1 MAKIKKFK
9 ELPYSVRKSPEK
21 RHDYLADFLNEVLEL
36 EDDEEETQEEE
47 VVPETRDLS
56 ITVNDG
62 ENAVSGVLVA
72 IGDITGTTGP
82 AGGCTL
88 KSVADGEHTI
98 TATKEG
104 YTEYS
109 DTISSDSTHTEF
121 TLSLTAVVADPVE
134 ETPGET

>member
-36 EDDEEETQEEE
+36 EDDKEEE
-47 VVPETRDLS
+47 VIPEVTTRDLS

-62 ENAVSGVLVA
+62 ENAVSGVSVA

-88 KSVADGEHTI
+88 KDVADGEHTI

-109 DTISSDSTHTEF
+109 DTISSDSTHTSF
-121 TLSLTAVVADPVE
+121 TISLTAVVADPVE

>member
-1 MAKIKKFK
+1 MAKIKKYK
-9 ELPYSVRKSPEK
+9 ELPYSVRKSPQK

-36 EDDEEETQEEE
+36 EDDEEETPQ
-47 VVPETRDLS
+47 VTTRDLS
-56 ITVNDG
+56 ITVDDG
-62 ENAVSGVLVA
+62 ENAVSGVSVA

-88 KSVADGEHTI
+88 KGVADGEHTI

-109 DTISSDSTHTEF
+109 DTISSDSTHTSF
-121 TLSLTAVVADPVE
+121 TISLTAVVADPAE

>member
-36 EDDEEETQEEE
+36 EDDGEEE
-47 VVPETRDLS
+47 VIPEVTTRDLS
-56 ITVNDG
+56 ITVDDG
-62 ENAVSGVLVA
+62 ENAVSGVSVA

-88 KSVADGEHTI
+88 KGVADGEHTI

-109 DTISSDSTHTEF
+109 DTISSDSTHTSF
-121 TLSLTAVVADPVE
+121 TISLTAVVADPVE

>member
-36 EDDEEETQEEE
+36 EDDEEEE
-47 VVPETRDLS
+47 VIPEVTTRDLS
-56 ITVNDG
+56 ITVDDG
-62 ENAVSGVLVA
+62 ENAVSGVRVA

-88 KSVADGEHTI
+88 KGVADGEHTI

-109 DTISSDSTHTEF
+109 DTISSDSTHTSF
-121 TLSLTAVVADPVE
+121 TISLTAVVADPVE

>member
-36 EDDEEETQEEE
+36 EDDEEETPQ
-47 VVPETRDLS
+47 VTTRDLS
-56 ITVNDG
+56 ITVDDG
-62 ENAVSGVLVA
+62 ENAVSGVSVA

-88 KSVADGEHTI
+88 KGVADGEHTI

-109 DTISSDSTHTEF
+109 DTISSDSTHTSF
-121 TLSLTAVVADPVE
+121 TISLTAVE

>member
-36 EDDEEETQEEE
+36 EDDDEETPQ
-47 VVPETRDLS
+47 VTTRDLS
-56 ITVNDG
+56 ITVDDG
-62 ENAVSGVLVA
+62 ENAVSGVSVA

-88 KSVADGEHTI
+88 KGVADGEHTI

-109 DTISSDSTHTEF
+109 DTITVDSTHTSF
-121 TLSLTAVVADPVE
+121 TISLTAVVADPVE

>member
-36 EDDEEETQEEE
+36 EDDDEETPQ
-47 VVPETRDLS
+47 VTTRDLS
-56 ITVNDG
+56 ITVDDG
-62 ENAVSGVLVA
+62 ENAVSGVSVA

-88 KSVADGEHTI
+88 KGVADGEHTI

-109 DTISSDSTHTEF
+109 DTISSDSTHTSF
-121 TLSLTAVVADPVE
+121 TISLTAVVADPNE

>member
-36 EDDEEETQEEE
+36 EDDDEETPQ
-47 VVPETRDLS
+47 VTTRDLS
-56 ITVNDG
+56 ITVDDG
-62 ENAVSGVLVA
+62 ENAVSGVSVA

-88 KSVADGEHTI
+88 RGVADGEHTI

-109 DTISSDSTHTEF
+109 DTISSDSTHTSF
-121 TLSLTAVVADPVE
+121 TISLTAVVADPAE
-134 ETPGET
+134 ETPGE

>member
-36 EDDEEETQEEE
+36 EDDGEEE
-47 VVPETRDLS
+47 VIPEVTTRDLS
-56 ITVNDG
+56 ITVDDG
-62 ENAVSGVLVA
+62 ENAVSGVSVA

-88 KSVADGEHTI
+88 KGVADGEHTI

-109 DTISSDSTHTEF
+109 GTISSDSTHTSF
-121 TLSLTAVVADPVE
+121 TISLTAVVADPAE
-134 ETPGET
+134 ETPDE

>member
-1 MAKIKKFK
+1 MAKIKKWN
-9 ELPYSVRKSPEK
+9 ELDYSVRKSPKK

-36 EDDEEETQEEE
+36 EDDEEEAPQVT
-47 VVPETRDLS
+47 TRDLS
-56 ITVNDG
+56 ITVDDG
-62 ENAVSGVLVA
+62 ENAVSGVSVA

-88 KSVADGEHTI
+88 KGVSDGEHTI

-109 DTISSDSTHTEF
+109 DTITVDSTHTSF
-121 TLSLTAVVADPVE
+121 PISLTAVVADPAE
-134 ETPGET
+134 ETPGE

>member
-9 ELPYSVRKSPEK
+9 ELPYSVRKSPKE

-36 EDDEEETQEEE
+36 EDDEEETPQ
-47 VVPETRDLS
+47 VTTRDLS
-56 ITVNDG
+56 ITVDDG
-62 ENAVSGVLVA
+62 ENAVSGVSVA

-88 KSVADGEHTI
+88 KGVADGEHTI

-109 DTISSDSTHTEF
+109 DTISSDSTHTSF
-121 TLSLTAVVADPVE
+121 TISLTAVED
-134 ETPGET
+134 TPGE

>member
-36 EDDEEETQEEE
+36 EDDEEEE
-47 VVPETRDLS
+47 VIPEVTTRDLS
-56 ITVNDG
+56 ITVDDG
-62 ENAVSGVLVA
+62 ENAVSGVSVA

-88 KSVADGEHTI
+88 KGVANGEHTI

-109 DTISSDSTHTEF
+109 DTISSDSTHTSF
-121 TLSLTAVVADPVE
+121 TISLTAVVADPVE
-134 ETPGET
+134 ETPGE

>member
-36 EDDEEETQEEE
+36 EDNEEEE
-47 VVPETRDLS
+47 VIPEVTTRDLS
-56 ITVNDG
+56 ITVDDG
-62 ENAVSGVLVA
+62 ENAVSGVSVA

-88 KSVADGEHTI
+88 KGVADGEHTI

-109 DTISSDSTHTEF
+109 DTITSDSTHTSF
-121 TLSLTAVVADPVE
+121 TISLTAVVADPAE

>member
-36 EDDEEETQEEE
+36 EDDGEEE
-47 VVPETRDLS
+47 VIPEVTTRDLS
-56 ITVNDG
+56 ITVDDG
-62 ENAVSGVLVA
+62 ENAVSGVSVA

-88 KSVADGEHTI
+88 KGVADGEHTI

-109 DTISSDSTHTEF
+109 GTISSDSTHTSF
-121 TLSLTAVVADPVE
+121 TISLTAVVADPAE
-134 ETPGET
+134 ETPGE

>member
-36 EDDEEETQEEE
+36 EDDEEEE
-47 VVPETRDLS
+47 VIPEVTTRDLS
-56 ITVNDG
+56 ITVDDG
-62 ENAVSGVLVA
+62 ENAVSGVSVA

-88 KSVADGEHTI
+88 KGVADGEHTI

-109 DTISSDSTHTEF
+109 DTISSDSTHTSF
-121 TLSLTAVVADPVE
+121 TISLTAVVADPVE

>member
-36 EDDEEETQEEE
+36 EDDEEEAPQVT
-47 VVPETRDLS
+47 TRDLS
-56 ITVNDG
+56 ITVDDG
-62 ENAVSGVLVA
+62 ENAVSGVSVA

-88 KSVADGEHTI
+88 KGVSDGEHTI

-109 DTISSDSTHTEF
+109 DTITVDSTHTSF
-121 TLSLTAVVADPVE
+121 TISLTAVVADPVE
-134 ETPGET
+134 DTPGE

>member
-36 EDDEEETQEEE
+36 EDDEEETPQ
-47 VVPETRDLS
+47 VTTRDLS
-56 ITVNDG
+56 ITVDDG
-62 ENAVSGVLVA
+62 ENAVSGVSVA

-88 KSVADGEHTI
+88 KGVADGEHTI

-109 DTISSDSTHTEF
+109 DTITVDSTHTSF
-121 TLSLTAVVADPVE
+121 TISLTAVE

>member
-36 EDDEEETQEEE
+36 EDDEEETPQ
-47 VVPETRDLS
+47 VTTRDLS
-56 ITVNDG
+56 ITVDDG
-62 ENAVSGVLVA
+62 ENAVSGVSVA

-88 KSVADGEHTI
+88 KGVADGEHTI

-109 DTISSDSTHTEF
+109 DTISSDSTHTSF
-121 TLSLTAVVADPVE
+121 TISLTAVVADPAE

>member
-9 ELPYSVRKSPEK
+9 ELPYSVRKSPEI

-36 EDDEEETQEEE
+36 EDDDEETPQ
-47 VVPETRDLS
+47 VTTRDLS
-56 ITVNDG
+56 ITVDDG
-62 ENAVSGVLVA
+62 ETAVSGVSVA

-88 KSVADGEHTI
+88 RGVADGEHTL

-109 DTISSDSTHTEF
+109 NTISSDSTHTSF
-121 TLSLTAVVADPVE
+121 TISLTAVVADPVE
-134 ETPGET
+134 ETPGE

>member
-36 EDDEEETQEEE
+36 KDDEEEE
-47 VVPETRDLS
+47 VIPEVTTRDLS
-56 ITVNDG
+56 ITVDDG
-62 ENAVSGVLVA
+62 ENAVSGVAVA

-88 KSVADGEHTI
+88 KGVTDGEHTI

-109 DTISSDSTHTEF
+109 DTITVSADATSF
-121 TLSLTAVVADPVE
+121 TISLTAVVE
-134 ETPGET
+134 ETPGE

>member
-36 EDDEEETQEEE
+36 EDDDEETPQ
-47 VVPETRDLS
+47 VTTRDLS
-56 ITVNDG
+56 ITVDDG
-62 ENAVSGVLVA
+62 ETAVSGVSVA

-88 KSVADGEHTI
+88 RGVADGEHTL

-109 DTISSDSTHTEF
+109 NTISSDSTHTSF
-121 TLSLTAVVADPVE
+121 TISLTAVVADPAE
-134 ETPGET
+134 ETPGE

>member
-36 EDDEEETQEEE
+36 EDDEEEE
-47 VVPETRDLS
+47 VIPEVTTRDLS
-56 ITVNDG
+56 ITVDDG
-62 ENAVSGVLVA
+62 ENAVSGVSVA

-88 KSVADGEHTI
+88 KGVADGEHTI

-109 DTISSDSTHTEF
+109 DTISSDSTHTSF
-121 TLSLTAVVADPVE
+121 TISLTAVVADPAE

>member
-36 EDDEEETQEEE
+36 EDDAEEE
-47 VVPETRDLS
+47 VIPEVTTRDLS
-56 ITVNDG
+56 ITVDDG
-62 ENAVSGVLVA
+62 ENAVSGVSVA

-88 KSVADGEHTI
+88 KGVADGEHTI

-109 DTISSDSTHTEF
+109 DTISSDSTHTSF
-121 TLSLTAVVADPVE
+121 TISLTAVVADPAE

>member
-21 RHDYLADFLNEVLEL
+21 RHDYLTDFLNEVLEL
-36 EDDEEETQEEE
+36 EDDEEETPQ
-47 VVPETRDLS
+47 VTTRDLS
-56 ITVNDG
+56 ITVDDG
-62 ENAVSGVLVA
+62 QNAVSGVSVA

-88 KSVADGEHTI
+88 KGVADGEHTI

-109 DTISSDSTHTEF
+109 DTISSDSTHTSF
-121 TLSLTAVVADPVE
+121 TISLTAVED
-134 ETPGET
+134 TPGE

>member
-1 MAKIKKFK
+1 MAKIKKFN
-9 ELPYSVRKSPEK
+9 ELPYSVRKSPQK

-36 EDDEEETQEEE
+36 EDDDEETPQ
-47 VVPETRDLS
+47 VTTRDLS
-56 ITVNDG
+56 ITVDDG
-62 ENAVSGVLVA
+62 ENAVSGVSVA

-88 KSVADGEHTI
+88 KGVADGEHTI

-109 DTISSDSTHTEF
+109 GTISSDSTHTSF
-121 TLSLTAVVADPVE
+121 TISLTAVAD
-134 ETPGET
+134 TPGE

>member
-36 EDDEEETQEEE
+36 EDDEEEE
-47 VVPETRDLS
+47 VIPEVTTRDLS
-56 ITVNDG
+56 IAVDDG
-62 ENAVSGVLVA
+62 ENAVSGVSVA

-88 KSVADGEHTI
+88 KGVSDGEHTI

-109 DTISSDSTHTEF
+109 DTITVDSTHTSF
-121 TLSLTAVVADPVE
+121 PISLTAVVADPVE
-134 ETPGET
+134 DTPGE